1 MILNIKKV
9 KVSYNLKS
17 AKSSLYKCHYFL
29 NFTTFII
36 MLSII
41 LKKCHCFEIIIIRLA
56 KEASQNYMCYYPGPA
71 VTVKHLFVYFSFVS
85 VSTDADLCFVFAEVS
100 KRSSM
105 VFNFE

>member
-56 KEASQNYMCYYPGPA
+56 KEASQNYKCYYPGPA
-71 VTVKHLFVYFSFVS
+71 VTGEASFRLFF
-85 VSTDADLCFVFAEVS
+85 LC
-100 KRSSM
+100 KC
-105 VFNFE
+105 